1 MIGIQRVLWGIA
13 MVGTILTYRNHFHT
27 VSAVAYLALALAF
40 TLVSRHVGATT
51 TFDRG
56 TESMRG
62 PAVEPVS

>member
-1 MIGIQRVLWGIA
+1 MVVAAVIAAFVLPADG
-13 MVGTILTYRNHFHT
+13 
-27 VSAVAYLALALAF
+27 VSVPIFLGLAVAYLVLALAF
-40 TLVSRHVGATT
+40 TLVSRHMGATT